1 MKINLWPFPFSALP
15 RNFSN
20 FPTSQRQTSKFC
32 LYLWL
37 PLLSW
42 RINLEV
48 TGTSGLEGCA
58 NIYRGRNS
66 NRRDQ
71 MKRGSLCNCCF
82 YFIHPSV
89 FSFPFFHPH
98 TVAIRCLPTF
108 FPLLTTFSLT
118 WANFHHR
125 PSPFYFHH
133 GSFLASTISFLF
145 LVLQF
150 SQI

>member
-1 MKINLWPFPFSALP
+1 MKINLCPFPFSAHP

-48 TGTSGLEGCA
+48 TRTSGLEGCA
-58 NIYRGRNS
+58 NIYRRGDET

-71 MKRGSLCNCCF
+71 MKRNYCLLHSPVSLL
-82 YFIHPSV
+82 
-89 FSFPFFHPH
+89 FPF
-98 TVAIRCLPTF
+98 LPSTHCCN
-108 FPLLTTFSLT
+108 PLFANILSTSLNIFTDVGKFSSPTL
-118 WANFHHR
+118 
-125 PSPFYFHH
+125 PFYFHH

>member
-1 MKINLWPFPFSALP
+1 MKINLCPFPFSALP

-48 TGTSGLEGCA
+48 TRTSGLEGCA

-71 MKRGSLCNCCF
+71 MKRTSLCNCCLL
-82 YFIHPSV
+82 HSPVSLL
-89 FSFPFFHPH
+89 FPF
-98 TVAIRCLPTF
+98 LPSTHCCN
-108 FPLLTTFSLT
+108 PLFANILSTSLNIFTDVGKFSLSS
-118 WANFHHR
+118 
-125 PSPFYFHH
+125 PPFYFHH